1 MISIIRWTLWQRR
14 WSTFWWSFG
23 MAVFIFI
30 SMITY
35 PSFRDQAANLQK
47 GFEGLSQTTVNF
59 IGGSTDFFSPVGF
72 LNSQVFF
79 LTLPLLLGVLAI
91 SLGCSLLAREEQ
103 DHTIDL
109 LLSKPISRS
118 QLLFG
123 KALGGF
129 MILSF
134 VALIGLASTL
144 VTAQIVS
151 LGIPV
156 ADITLAMF
164 ACLMLCAS
172 FGAIAFMLTALGR
185 ARVASMAVASF
196 VAFGGYIIS
205 SLAGTV
211 DWLQGVSKVFPFHY
225 YRPQEV
231 LTGVFDFANILLF
244 LAVIVVSAVIS
255 YAFFIRRDIA

>member
-23 MAVFIFI
+23 MAFLIFI

-35 PSFRDQAANLQK
+35 PSFRDQAAELQK
-47 GFEGLSQTTVNF
+47 SFEGLSQTTVNF

-91 SLGCSLLAREEQ
+91 SLGCGLLAREEQ

-109 LLSKPISRS
+109 LLSKPVSRT

-123 KALGGF
+123 KAFSGAI
-129 MILSF
+129 ILSF
-134 VALIGLASTL
+134 VALVGLVATL
-144 VTAQIVS
+144 VTAQIVD
-151 LGIPV
+151 LGIS
-156 ADITLAMF
+156 ATDITLAMF

-172 FGAIAFMLTALGR
+172 FGAIAFMLTAVGR

-211 DWLQGVSKVFPFHY
+211 DWLQGVSKLFPFHY

-231 LTGVFDFANILLF
+231 LSGTFDSANMLLF
-244 LAVIVVSAVIS
+244 LAVIVVSAAIS
-255 YAFFIRRDIA
+255 CAFFLRRDIA

>member
-14 WSTFWWSFG
+14 WSTFWWSVG
-23 MAVFIFI
+23 MTVLIFI
-30 SMITY
+30 SIITY
-35 PSFRDQAANLQK
+35 PSFRDQAAELQK

-91 SLGCSLLAREEQ
+91 GLGSSLLAREEQ

-109 LLSKPISRS
+109 LLSKPISRT
-118 QLLFG
+118 QLLLG
-123 KALGGF
+123 KALSGLI
-129 MILSF
+129 ILLF
-134 VALIGLASTL
+134 VALVGLGATL
-144 VTAQIVS
+144 ATAKIVD
-151 LGIPV
+151 LGIP
-156 ADITLAMF
+156 AGDITLAML
-164 ACLMLCAS
+164 ACAMLCAS
-172 FGAIAFMLTALGR
+172 FGAIAFMLTAIGR

-211 DWLQGVSKVFPFHY
+211 EWLQGVSKVFPFHY
-225 YRPQEV
+225 YRPQEI
-231 LTGVFDFANILLF
+231 LSGTFDIANVALFAAIAIVSLIL
-244 LAVIVVSAVIS
+244 A
-255 YAFFIRRDIA
+255 YAFFVKRDIA